1 MIESNTPAFWRA
13 TLALSLGSLMVFSN
27 IYTTQ
32 PLLPTL
38 VEHYGISKL
47 EANWS
52 VTITTLTLALSLLCY
67 GMLSDALGRKRLI
80 MFSMAGSV
88 LATFALGFA
97 YEYQHLLILRALQG
111 FCLGGLPAI
120 AIAYMGD
127 EFSRKALVNAVGFY
141 IASNTLGGIGS
152 RLIGGFLGE
161 WLGLQ
166 YTFFVM
172 AGWSLIAVL
181 LFAKLLPPSQQFSR
195 HPVNL
200 KRMFSAITNHLSN
213 PALRV
218 AYLIGGLSSMLFIN
232 QYSYITF
239 VLAAEPYLLSAFW
252 IGLLFLTYLS
262 GTVASAF
269 SGHLLNYLPQSVGMA
284 LGIVIFTSG
293 ILLTSVQGLYW
304 IIAGFLLNA
313 FGFFLCHSL
322 NSSWVSRFARHN
334 RASASSLYLVFY
346 YLGGSLGGLYLN
358 PFWEWR
364 GWSGVV
370 ISSVCVLG
378 FILLACSYLYRR
390 ETS

>member
-1 MIESNTPAFWRA
+1 MIEPNTPAFWRA

-52 VTITTLTLALSLLCY
+52 VTITTLTMALSLLCY

-80 MFSMAGSV
+80 LFSMVGSV

-127 EFSRKALVNAVGFY
+127 EFSRKALVSAVGFY
-141 IASNTLGGIGS
+141 IASNTLGGIAS
-152 RLIGGFLGE
+152 RLVGGFLGE
-161 WLGLQ
+161 WVGLQ
-166 YTFFVM
+166 NTFFVK

-200 KRMFSAITNHLSN
+200 KRMLSAIKTHLSN
-213 PALRV
+213 QALWM

-269 SGHLLNYLPQSVGMA
+269 SGRLLSYLPQSIGMA

-293 ILLTSVQGLYW
+293 ILLTSMQGL
-304 IIAGFLLNA
+304 
-313 FGFFLCHSL
+313 
-322 NSSWVSRFARHN
+322 
-334 RASASSLYLVFY
+334 
-346 YLGGSLGGLYLN
+346 
-358 PFWEWR
+358 P
-364 GWSGVV
+364 
-370 ISSVCVLG
+370 
-378 FILLACSYLYRR
+378 
-390 ETS
+390 